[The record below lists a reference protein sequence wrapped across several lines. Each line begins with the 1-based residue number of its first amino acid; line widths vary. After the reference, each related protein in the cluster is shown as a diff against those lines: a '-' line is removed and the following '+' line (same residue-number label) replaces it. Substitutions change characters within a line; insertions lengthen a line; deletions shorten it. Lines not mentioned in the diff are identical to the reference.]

1 MEWIMSGSP
10 ETPMKLPEGTPDSM
24 PGPIPRL
31 VPDYAAWLRSSISG
45 YEALAKTLVGHR
57 AEKGRIVEA
66 VVKTALRA
74 ILPGRFS
81 IGTGFAITASG
92 KTSSQLD
99 LVIYDAMFNA
109 PIILE
114 GGTGLF
120 PIECIYGF
128 VEVKSLLD
136 GAAIETATKAI
147 GVIRRFA
154 DEKRYIL
161 YGARKDEQD
170 NRVTGQWEIAE
181 PLAPRSFLFAINSAY
196 TDIEA
201 VEAKLKAATVE
212 NDAHLH
218 GLAVMDR
225 DWFLSQTP
233 YRVPPEF
240 VRDEGK
246 SLAAFCASVLDSI
259 QSMFMQ
265 PASMS
270 RYLSLSR

>member
-1 MEWIMSGSP
+1 MQVP
-10 ETPMKLPEGTPDSM
+10 E
-24 PGPIPRL
+24 PIPDGGSGA
-31 VPDYAAWLRSSISG
+31 VPDYTAWLRSSISS

-92 KTSSQLD
+92 KSSSQLD

-136 GAAIETATKAI
+136 GPAIETATKAI
-147 GVIRRFA
+147 GVVRGFA
-154 DEKRYIL
+154 AEKRYSV
-161 YGARKDEQD
+161 YGTRKDGQ
-170 NRVTGQWEIAE
+170 NNPVTSEWEIAE
-181 PLAPRSFLFAINSAY
+181 TLSPRSFLFAINSAY
-196 TDIEA
+196 SNIDV
-201 VEAKLKAATVE
+201 VEAKLRAATVK
-212 NDAHLH
+212 NKAHLH
-218 GLAVMDR
+218 GLAVMER
-225 DWFLSQTP
+225 DWFLSQEAH
-233 YRVPPEF
+233 RDPPEF
-240 VRDEGK
+240 VRYEGQ
-246 SLAAFCASVLDSI
+246 SFARLCASVLHTI

-270 RYLSLSR
+270 RYLSLTP